1 MQKNPR
7 PIAVLLAAAVVLA
20 GCAALKNKKTLAKDA
35 APAAPAPVIPG
46 GEVQEA
52 SLRSKTYESDPEIKP
67 VFFALDSHDFS
78 DETLAVLKANAAK
91 LKEKAGTAILIEG
104 HADDRGTIAYNL
116 ALGQERARAVE
127 EYYVSLGIPLSRM
140 STISYGELKPV
151 CSEQDEA
158 CWGQNRRANT
168 KLGVVEAR

>member
-1 MQKNPR
+1 MLNNR
-7 PIAVLLAAAVVLA
+7 NFAAAALSLAVLLT
-20 GCAALKNKKTLAKDA
+20 GCASMKNKKALTKDA
-35 APAAPAPVIPG
+35 APAAVTTPPA

-78 DETLAVLKANAAK
+78 DATLAVLKANAAK
-91 LKEKAGTAILIEG
+91 LKEKPGSALLIEG

-151 CSEQDEA
+151 C
-158 CWGQNRRANT
+158 
-168 KLGVVEAR
+168 